1 MLVRRS
7 SPLAHRLDR
16 PSRLGTAAIGL
27 IAISVV
33 AAGCGGSDDSADPLS
48 PVQVSGD
55 INSEPT
61 VTLEDTPFELGTST
75 VSVLTAGDGDTV
87 GDTDTVAVQF
97 ALVNG
102 ADGETI
108 QSSYAEGPVNVT
120 LDDPQGLT
128 FLLDSIKGRAI
139 GDRLL
144 VGIAPEDGFGDDL
157 AEDAPFSA
165 EDTLLYI
172 VDILGV
178 VADRAIGEPV
188 TDIPAGLPEVQTD
201 DEDAVT
207 GITVPAGDAP
217 AELVIQPLI
226 IGSGRAVTAEDTLT
240 VQYWGVLYSDGSTF
254 DSSWERG
261 EPAEFAL
268 TGVIPG
274 WTQGLDGQTVGSR
287 VLLIVPPDLGYGDQ
301 EQQGIPA
308 SSTLVFAVD
317 ILAAG

>member
-1 MLVRRS
+1 M
-7 SPLAHRLDR
+7 
-16 PSRLGTAAIGL
+16 
-27 IAISVV
+27 
-33 AAGCGGSDDSADPLS
+33 
-48 PVQVSGD
+48 SGD